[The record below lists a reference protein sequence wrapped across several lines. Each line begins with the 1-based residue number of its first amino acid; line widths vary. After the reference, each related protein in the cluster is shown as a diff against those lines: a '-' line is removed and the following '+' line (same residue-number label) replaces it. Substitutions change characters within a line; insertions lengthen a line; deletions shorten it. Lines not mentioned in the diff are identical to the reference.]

1 MALGDHVHVRVL
13 FYFLVPPPHTSREGS
28 PGTGTTRTYDHR
40 YRWSKSAPE
49 RRVDVRQNRACVF
62 RRESDART
70 TRERLSTRHRS
81 RVSSLA
87 SVVPVAAE
95 ARVSREKNPPGFSSL
110 ATCAASDAR
119 ERFSGGTVD
128 VPLVTQNDTAHVEA
142 AWRWRGGFAK
152 RGRGQRR
159 QRGSGRWIRESARH
173 LPETLNDTRP
183 PRHGNGR
190 LGPRARSAGPR
201 ARVESVF
208 MTRTEWIRR
217 P

>member
-1 MALGDHVHVRVL
+1 
-13 FYFLVPPPHTSREGS
+13 
-28 PGTGTTRTYDHR
+28 
-40 YRWSKSAPE
+40 
-49 RRVDVRQNRACVF
+49 VF

-70 TRERLSTRHRS
+70 TRERLSKRHRS

-159 QRGSGRWIRESARH
+159 QRGGGSAKA
-173 LPETLNDTRP
+173 
-183 PRHGNGR
+183 HGICQK
-190 LGPRARSAGPR
+190 P
-201 ARVESVF
+201 
-208 MTRTEWIRR
+208 
-217 P
+217 